1 MIDRK
6 DGEDLLDVGELPDQ
20 LTDAVVVVVA
30 VVVVAVKMAKLYFEC
45 LRCHFVC
52 LRLIL

>member
-20 LTDAVVVVVA
+20 LTDAVVVVAATVVVAAVA
-30 VVVVAVKMAKLYFEC
+30 VVVDVVVAVKMAKLY
-45 LRCHFVC
+45 LNV
-52 LRLIL
+52 